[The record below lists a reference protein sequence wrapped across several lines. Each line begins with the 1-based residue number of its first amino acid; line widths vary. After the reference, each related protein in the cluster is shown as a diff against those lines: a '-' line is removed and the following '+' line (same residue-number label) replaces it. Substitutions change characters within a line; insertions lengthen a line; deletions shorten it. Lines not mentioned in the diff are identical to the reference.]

1 MVFSIILLNNFLRYG
16 NLYFEVDKMTVGE
29 HIREIRK
36 QRGMTQA
43 QLAEKSGVAAISIHQ
58 YETGKRNP
66 QLAQLIRIAAVLGF
80 DWNSIVT
87 EEERRRIVMGRNSET
102 SKTSGVGVVVG
113 GKIIAPDGIKTKYGV
128 YAGGGIEAGGPV
140 EIGLVVQKEMAR
152 ANKAMEQM
160 TEDGRKRV
168 ADYAEDILPR
178 YRREEAP
185 EPEPPTP
192 DTPMP
197 SDAPE
202 EPETGK

>member
-1 MVFSIILLNNFLRYG
+1 
-16 NLYFEVDKMTVGE
+16 MTVGE

-87 EEERRRIVMGRNSET
+87 EEERRRIVMGRNSEA

-113 GKIIAPDGIKTKYGV
+113 GKIIAPDGFESKYGV
-128 YAGGGIEAGGPV
+128 WAGEGIEAGGPV
-140 EIGLVVQKEMAR
+140 EIGLIVQGEMAR

-160 TEDGRKRV
+160 TEEGRGKV

-178 YRREEAP
+178 YRAETAP
-185 EPEPPTP
+185 QSPPSPQEGNT
-192 DTPMP
+192 

-202 EPETGK
+202 TPPEGK

>member
-1 MVFSIILLNNFLRYG
+1 
-16 NLYFEVDKMTVGE
+16 MTVGE

-36 QRGMTQA
+36 KRGMTQA

-113 GKIIAPDGIKTKYGV
+113 GKIIAPDGFESKYGV
-128 YAGGGIEAGGPV
+128 WAGEGIEAGGPV
-140 EIGLVVQKEMAR
+140 EIGLVVQGELAR
-152 ANKAMEQM
+152 AVRSMEQM
-160 TEDGRKRV
+160 TEEGRSKV

-178 YRREEAP
+178 YRAETPPQSPP
-185 EPEPPTP
+185 EPQEGTDTTPP
-192 DTPMP
+192 
-197 SDAPE
+197 PE
-202 EPETGK
+202 GAEGPGEGE